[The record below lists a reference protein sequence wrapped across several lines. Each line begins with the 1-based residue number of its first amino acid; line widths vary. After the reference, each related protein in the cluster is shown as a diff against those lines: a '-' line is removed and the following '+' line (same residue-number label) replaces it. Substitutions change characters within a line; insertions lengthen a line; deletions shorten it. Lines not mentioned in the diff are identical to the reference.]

1 MLKYLLRLSFRN
13 KLTLIFAILSIIP
26 MLLVGIIACS
36 SYSRLSLQIT
46 EKSSVETIN
55 LLCDDIDDIF
65 SEAWNLCNSL
75 TRDAKMQKYLRKDF
89 PTIQEQYSNDLAGS
103 MELAS
108 ISTYRKNIFGV
119 YVLGDNGG
127 KYKSNYYSFRSEDQ
141 RENIWYQTIEH
152 ANHELWFPFHTDSF
166 IVRNSSSEKFITL
179 GMPMTDVSTRETN
192 GIVAVDIEEYSIS
205 QRISQSLSNGSLYIM
220 DVNGEI
226 LFTSNHNDTAPNEV
240 SSDLAMRI
248 LNATQESTEKSIIIP
263 DKHFLIVSRTLINP
277 SWRIVGIID
286 RSFLTQ
292 SEQNITHVITILFCI
307 ITLTSL
313 YSATLISRSIYRP
326 IQNLCQGMEAVEQG
340 DFSIRYTTNSDDEFG
355 VLGKRFNL
363 MLEQIQLLIKQIYE
377 DQRKLKN
384 SELRALQSQIQ
395 PHFLYNSL
403 DSIIWLLRMGKS
415 QDAEKMLTELSAL
428 FKISLS
434 KGKEII
440 SIYEEL
446 QHLKSYLFIIN
457 MIYGKKFDYQIECD
471 PSLYSYRTLKLLL
484 QPLVENAIIHSV
496 PLAGQ
501 KVFIQVIIYEQNDK
515 IIMSVQ
521 DLSLGI
527 SPEKLMQI
535 QQILSSVSLPSQN
548 EGYGLY
554 NVNQRIRIYFG
565 NEFGISIQSESGI
578 GTEVKIIIPKLKGDT
593 NFVAGSLM

>member
-1 MLKYLLRLSFRN
+1 
-13 KLTLIFAILSIIP
+13 
-26 MLLVGIIACS
+26 
-36 SYSRLSLQIT
+36 
-46 EKSSVETIN
+46 
-55 LLCDDIDDIF
+55 
-65 SEAWNLCNSL
+65 
-75 TRDAKMQKYLRKDF
+75 
-89 PTIQEQYSNDLAGS
+89 
-103 MELAS
+103 
-108 ISTYRKNIFGV
+108 
-119 YVLGDNGG
+119 
-127 KYKSNYYSFRSEDQ
+127 
-141 RENIWYQTIEH
+141 
-152 ANHELWFPFHTDSF
+152 
-166 IVRNSSSEKFITL
+166 
-179 GMPMTDVSTRETN
+179 
-192 GIVAVDIEEYSIS
+192 
-205 QRISQSLSNGSLYIM
+205 M

-340 DFSIRYTTNSDDEFG
+340 DFSIRYMTNSDDEFG